1 MDLAHHATSPPS
13 FFRIIKCTLN
23 SVARAHDGGRESLKE
38 IVSVERKGDFED
50 AHMAGWLG
58 STVLAIS

>member
-1 MDLAHHATSPPS
+1 M
-13 FFRIIKCTLN
+13 
-23 SVARAHDGGRESLKE
+23 VAHDGGRESLNE

-50 AHMAGWLG
+50 AHMAAWLG